1 MMTELNVLPRKEIC
15 SDGLLISYRAFYTL
29 TWRDGRS
36 GNFKGPADDM
46 YKCRLAQTR
55 GNHLYDTVCRADSL
69 FYFLPLLLAITAAR
83 KFGANLFVSVTVA
96 GALIYPTII
105 ELKNGNAETD
115 FSGFQSC

>member
-1 MMTELNVLPRKEIC
+1 MAGAGILK
-15 SDGLLISYRAFYTL
+15 GLLMICTNAGWLKPEETTYTI
-29 TWRDGRS
+29 
-36 GNFKGPADDM
+36 
-46 YKCRLAQTR
+46 
-55 GNHLYDTVCRADSL
+55 LYAVADSL